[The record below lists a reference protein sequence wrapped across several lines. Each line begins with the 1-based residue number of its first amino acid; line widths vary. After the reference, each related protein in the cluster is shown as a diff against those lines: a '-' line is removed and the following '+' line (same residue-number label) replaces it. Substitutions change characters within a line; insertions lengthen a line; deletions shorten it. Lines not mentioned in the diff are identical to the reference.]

1 MKSKIIVAAI
11 FALACSSVFADE
23 ISNAP
28 FQELVA
34 KKIDE
39 LKNLRVGGYHQV
51 WGRPN
56 STIDNI
62 ISEAAQRAAV
72 NDLPTAI
79 SSAINAAKGPTRGIG
94 QSCVITLIVTNGGAY
109 TSTRECTTDYAT
121 RSQMD
126 TIYYP
131 SIPAYLVG
139 RLLNIDFAKDN
150 AGTGYAAFYTPAG
163 RVSEFIV
170 FTNAT
175 L

>member
-1 MKSKIIVAAI
+1 MKSKTIVAAV
-11 FALACSSVFADE
+11 FALACSSAFADE

-28 FQELVA
+28 FHELVA

-39 LKNLRVGGYHQV
+39 IKNLRVGGYRQV
-51 WGRPN
+51 WGRPD

-62 ISEAAQRAAV
+62 IAEAAQRAAA

-79 SSAINAAKGPTRGIG
+79 SSAIDAAKGQTRGFG
-94 QSCVITLIVTNGGAY
+94 QSCVITLVVTNSGAY
-109 TSTRECTTDYAT
+109 TSTRDCTTDYAT

-131 SIPAYLVG
+131 SISAYLVG
-139 RLLNIDFAKDN
+139 RLPNIDFAKDN
-150 AGTGYAAFYTPAG
+150 AGMGYAAFYTPAG

-170 FTNAT
+170 FSNAT